1 MSVSAAVPCI
11 CGRGRLILMTFRCGM
26 SNRRSLVSP
35 IPNNSA
41 TRVVCRLSH
50 TWVKLVASSQ
60 KISIV
65 SQNGPA
71 FFDLIFLTMLP
82 RFAMA
87 SAFHGVQPKGRHR
100 VIKGKCVMKA
110 EFV

>member
-1 MSVSAAVPCI
+1 MSVSAEVPCI
-11 CGRGRLILMTFRCGM
+11 CGRGRLILMTFSCGM
-26 SNRRSLVSP
+26 SNRRSMLSP
-35 IPNNSA
+35 ILKNSA
-41 TRVVCRLSH
+41 TRVVYRLSH

-71 FFDLIFLTMLP
+71 FFDLIFLSMLP
-82 RFAMA
+82 RFAMT
-87 SAFHGVQPKGRHR
+87 SAFHNVRPKSRHR

-110 EFV
+110 EFI